1 MASPIVPKSMSD
13 SHLSSL
19 ASSSQVTQPRIP
31 KKKREV
37 NLETMTAE
45 EIEDASVPPTKEWV
59 AELEDKME
67 LCQVSTIRTVPTLSI

>member
-1 MASPIVPKSMSD
+1 MASPLVPKSMSD
-13 SHLSSL
+13 SNLSSMT
-19 ASSSQVTQPRIP
+19 SSQASQPRIP

-37 NLETMTAE
+37 NLETMTPE

-67 LCQVSTIRTVPTLSI
+67 LCQVHQCPATTLAI